1 MCSTR
6 LPNGDTQ
13 AAERTFH
20 VSDAGTDKPIEL
32 VLREPEASQ
41 MLEDIALEAFALRDA
56 DGNVVDA
63 AKIAAEHGSDSH
75 PVAVSFLEPGMEP
88 TEHLLNE
95 LREQAERVAEADL
108 PLVLVISDPAQLDDP
123 TLART
128 LPTLTSVTIAYDD
141 FTELP
146 EKLARRMFANPEKLP
161 LTVLACKQ
169 PDGSLRGVYATA
181 GYNVGTVDLLM
192 KLITLV

>member
-1 MCSTR
+1 
-6 LPNGDTQ
+6 
-13 AAERTFH
+13 
-20 VSDAGTDKPIEL
+20 
-32 VLREPEASQ
+32 
-41 MLEDIALEAFALRDA
+41 
-56 DGNVVDA
+56 
-63 AKIAAEHGSDSH
+63 
-75 PVAVSFLEPGMEP
+75 MEP

-123 TLART
+123 TLAGT
-128 LPTLTSVTIAYDD
+128 LPTLTGATIAYDD

-161 LTVLACKQ
+161 LTVLAYKQ